1 MSQAYSAAMTHYNY
15 REGAAVLAAAGH
27 VRAFGTRIL
36 ARAIMRSDAYSLISV
51 VEYNSAQAEAFEVI
65 HVGGGV
71 AEACRKLGEEPI
83 RIGEHVEIKS
93 TAADRVGPDPTGRF
107 WLVELEDIAG
117 RWMPVPADDPRLT
130 AAIAAAAASS
140 MPGK

>member
-1 MSQAYSAAMTHYNY
+1 MTHYNY
-15 REGAAVLAAAGH
+15 KEGAAVLAAAGH

-71 AEACRKLGEEPI
+71 AEACKKLGEEPI
-83 RIGEHVEIKS
+83 RVGEHVEIKS

-107 WLVELEDIAG
+107 WLVELADIAG
-117 RWMPVPADDPRLT
+117 RWMPVPADDPKLV
-130 AAIAAAAASS
+130 AAIEQAQSRA
-140 MPGK
+140 MPG

>member
-1 MSQAYSAAMTHYNY
+1 MTHYNY
-15 REGAAVLAAAGH
+15 KEGAGILAAAGH

-36 ARAIMRSDAYSLISV
+36 ARAIMRSDAYSLISI

-71 AEACRKLGEEPI
+71 AEACKKLGEEPI
-83 RIGEHVEIKS
+83 RVGEHVEIKS

-107 WLVELEDIAG
+107 WLVELEDVAA
-117 RWMPVPADDPRLT
+117 RWMPVPADDAKLVE
-130 AAIAAAAASS
+130 AIATASAS
-140 MPGK
+140 KLPG